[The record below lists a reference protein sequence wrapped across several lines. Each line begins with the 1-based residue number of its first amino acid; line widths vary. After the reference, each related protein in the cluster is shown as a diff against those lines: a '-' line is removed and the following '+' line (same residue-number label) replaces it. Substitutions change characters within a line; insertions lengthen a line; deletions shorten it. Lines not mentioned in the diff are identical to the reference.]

1 MGIPGSSP
9 SPRPPAHP
17 TEGKLAGLFATSA
30 RRTASPSAGGG
41 PGGCERSCP
50 RCAPRPGR
58 PIAPLSARGWVG
70 AAVTRG
76 SPWRPPRLRVADVVP
91 PARPRDSRG
100 QPASPRPARGLFQG
114 GQPPPPRPP
123 ALAEGSPEQRGRR
136 RQTGAPPQ
144 AGGPIRGGKRPSS
157 LPLLPQARVAQP
169 GIPPRTAGSRR
180 SLREPG
186 RRARGGSG
194 SRSAPPPHRPAA
206 KGVVSLPAW
215 LRGGVGA
222 VSSPIYQLPS
232 GVRVQKE
239 WERWVTDVPL
249 RGEPTGAVSRGRCQ
263 HRQQRPGAAHP
274 ACHGEPAA
282 PLPGLPEAPPRAA
295 PFPSITGVD
304 GMEKPAVWIGKST
317 ALEKGDP
324 TKCV

>member
-9 SPRPPAHP
+9 WPRPPAHP

-76 SPWRPPRLRVADVVP
+76 GPWRPPRLRVADVVP
-91 PARPRDSRG
+91 PARPRDGQG

-144 AGGPIRGGKRPSS
+144 LGGPHRGGKGEEDARPRSPSS
-157 LPLLPQARVAQP
+157 PRRGSPSRGSRPGQRGAATASGSLGGGRGGLRQPLGTASS
-169 GIPPRTAGSRR
+169 PPRSKGGRLAL
-180 SLREPG
+180 SL
-186 RRARGGSG
+186 A
-194 SRSAPPPHRPAA
+194 
-206 KGVVSLPAW
+206 
-215 LRGGVGA
+215 
-222 VSSPIYQLPS
+222 
-232 GVRVQKE
+232 
-239 WERWVTDVPL
+239 
-249 RGEPTGAVSRGRCQ
+249 
-263 HRQQRPGAAHP
+263 
-274 ACHGEPAA
+274 
-282 PLPGLPEAPPRAA
+282 
-295 PFPSITGVD
+295 
-304 GMEKPAVWIGKST
+304 
-317 ALEKGDP
+317 
-324 TKCV
+324 